1 MTSKKKK
8 IKQNLGN
15 YNRLKFKLDSD
26 CLLRFRSLEGTRT
39 VPSPVV
45 SEMITALFNR
55 NFDTEMDESL
65 VRKFAV
71 QLLSMLSL
79 VAIYNNDRKICID
92 KVFQLRAYPNA
103 IEENEN
109 EDGGRYVFSIRT
121 TMKPKYLT
129 SYLYNIL
136 FEGFLPK
143 EVESNEIEDTTAYIN
158 DLFLEYFKN
167 LQKSSSKRENE
178 LS

>member
-1 MTSKKKK
+1 MTLKKK
-8 IKQNLGN
+8 KQNLGN
-15 YNRLKFKLDSD
+15 YNRLKFKLDPD

-39 VPSPVV
+39 VPSTVV
-45 SEMITALFNR
+45 AEMMTALFNR
-55 NFDTEMDESL
+55 NFDTDMDESS

-79 VAIYNNDRKICID
+79 ISIYNNDRKVCID
-92 KVFQLRAYPNA
+92 KVFQLRAYPDT

-109 EDGGRYVFSIRT
+109 KGGGRYVFSIRT

-136 FEGFLPK
+136 FEGLLPK
-143 EVESNEIEDTTAYIN
+143 EIESNEVEDTTAYIN

-167 LQKSSSKRENE
+167 LQKNSSKRGNE